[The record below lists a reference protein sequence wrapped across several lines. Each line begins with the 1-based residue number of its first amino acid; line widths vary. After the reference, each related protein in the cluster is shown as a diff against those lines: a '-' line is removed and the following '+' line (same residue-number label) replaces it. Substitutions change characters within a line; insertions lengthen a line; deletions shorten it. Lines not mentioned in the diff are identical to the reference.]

1 MDTLLKRL
9 TASLTELREPEKVL
23 ATAGNEP
30 VAILNRNEV
39 VAYLVPV
46 GAVSEITTSPLSK
59 EDLRK
64 YLKTGLPQIEHVIDY
79 LKDK

>member
-1 MDTLLKRL
+1 METLLTRL
-9 TASLTELREPEKVL
+9 TASLTELREPGKVL
-23 ATAGNEP
+23 AKAGNES
-30 VAILNRNEV
+30 VAILNRN
-39 VAYLVPV
+39 
-46 GAVSEITTSPLSK
+46 GAVSEITTSPLGK

>member
-9 TASLTELREPEKVL
+9 AASLTELREPEKLL
-23 ATAGNEP
+23 AIAGNEP

-59 EDLRK
+59 EDLCK

>member
-1 MDTLLKRL
+1 
-9 TASLTELREPEKVL
+9 
-23 ATAGNEP
+23 

-46 GAVSEITTSPLSK
+46 GAVSEITTSPLGK
-59 EDLRK
+59 EALRK
-64 YLKTGLPQIEHVIDY
+64 YLKTGLPQIEHVITY